1 MHPNASVAM
10 DALLIALAF
19 LTIGVTL
26 ERNSLFVN
34 SAAVAQL
41 TPTDTKPTTTTTSN
55 DYAQTTSTS
64 TTTDRYPK
72 LYAENDNFGKQTG
85 FSENLYTF

>member
-1 MHPNASVAM
+1 M
-10 DALLIALAF
+10 DALLIAVAF

-26 ERNSLFVN
+26 ERNSIFVN
-34 SAAVAQL
+34 SAAVAQQ
-41 TPTDTKPTTTTTSN
+41 TPTDTKTTTTSN

-72 LYAENDNFGKQTG
+72 LYNENDNFGKQTG